1 MLQKK
6 VNGSE
11 GTARIQ
17 ALSDG
22 IFSIA
27 MTLLVLDIHVPEVKG
42 SESLWTAVS
51 SSWEPHLAFVIG
63 FFTLLVC
70 WINHHYMFDNI
81 ARNNG
86 MLLLLNGFKLLVVSF
101 TPFATALLS
110 KYIGTPSQQTAIS
123 IYGFNFFMMGSA
135 MTLLWLYASRNGLTK
150 NETAP
155 HLATISRYYIFA
167 SALSGCIFIISFF
180 SVYVSLFLFALM
192 FIIFVFPKNMVLQ
205 LEKNKWHF
213 QKNHQEN
220 PEATADFLQ
229 PTVVASE

>member
-1 MLQKK
+1 MLRKK
-6 VNGSE
+6 ENCSE

-27 MTLLVLDIHVPEVKG
+27 MTLLVLDIHVPEIKG
-42 SESLWTAVS
+42 SESLWAAIS
-51 SSWEPHLAFVIG
+51 SNWEPHLAFVIG

-81 ARNNG
+81 SKNNG

-110 KYIGTPSQQTAIS
+110 KYIGTPSQGTAIS

-155 HLATISRYYIFA
+155 HLKTISRYYIFA
-167 SALSGCIFIISFF
+167 SVLSGSIFIISFF
-180 SVYVSLFLFALM
+180 SVYLSLFLFGLM
-192 FIIFVFPKNMVLQ
+192 FLIFVFPKNMVLQ

-213 QKNHQEN
+213 QKHGLEN
-220 PEATADFLQ
+220 PETIAGLLQ
-229 PTVVASE
+229 PTAVGSE